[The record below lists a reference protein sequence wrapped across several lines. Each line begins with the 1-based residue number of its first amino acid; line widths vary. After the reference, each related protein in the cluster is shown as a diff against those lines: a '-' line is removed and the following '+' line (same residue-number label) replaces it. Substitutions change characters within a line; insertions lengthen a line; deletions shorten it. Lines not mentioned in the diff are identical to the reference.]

1 MIKYGAV
8 RGTDFEFDPGQP
20 RAWALTEAGVS
31 RELDRRMTRVQ
42 MGARMRIRRRT
53 GKALSSIRKNPGTS
67 ATGQYVDVLAGGRGV
82 DYIQIEHYGSKPH
95 EIVPK
100 RRKVLRYPGPGGVP
114 IFRRR
119 VWHPG
124 TTGTFFLTRAFP
136 LAAAD

>member
-1 MIKYGAV
+1 MIRYGAV
-8 RGTDFEFDPGQP
+8 RGRDFTFDAGEP
-20 RAWALTEAGVS
+20 RKWTLTERGVG
-31 RELDRRMTRVQ
+31 RDLDRRMTRVQ

-53 GKALSSIRKNPGTS
+53 GKALSSIRKNPGTM
-67 ATGQYVDVLAGGRGV
+67 ATGQYVDLLAGGRGIG
-82 DYIQIEHYGSKPH
+82 YIGVEHYGSKAH

-100 RRKVLRYPGPGGVP
+100 RRKALRYPGPGGTP

>member
-1 MIKYGAV
+1 MINYGPV
-8 RGTDFEFDPGQP
+8 RGSDFEFDAGEP
-20 RAWALTEAGVS
+20 RAWTLTEHGVS

-42 MGARMRIRRRT
+42 MGARMRIRRRS
-53 GKALSSIRKNPGTS
+53 GKALSTIRKNPGTS

-82 DYIQIEHYGSKPH
+82 SYIQIEHYGSKAH
-95 EIVPK
+95 EIRPK
-100 RRKVLRYPGPGGVP
+100 RRKALRYPGPGGTP